1 MSEPSLTI
9 YIVFALRWSH
19 CGSNRTG
26 RGVAGLLILRDA
38 VAFVLVLTIV
48 RLGKGGL
55 GTKVFEVVD
64 GIQSK
69 IQNII
74 SEVDFV

>member
-1 MSEPSLTI
+1 MNEPSITI

-26 RGVAGLLILRDA
+26 RGVAGLLIPRDA
-38 VAFVLVLTIV
+38 VALGYGRIIV

-64 GIQSK
+64 GIQSR
-69 IQNII
+69 IQNNI
-74 SEVDFV
+74 SEVNFF